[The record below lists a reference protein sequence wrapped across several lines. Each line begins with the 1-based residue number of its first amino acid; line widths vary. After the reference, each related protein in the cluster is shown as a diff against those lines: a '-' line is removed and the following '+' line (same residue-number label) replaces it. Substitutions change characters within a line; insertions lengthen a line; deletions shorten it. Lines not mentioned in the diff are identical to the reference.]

1 MKSDKYGE
9 RRGAAFGLAGVVK
22 GFGISCLKKYGI
34 VAVLQEGLLDRFA
47 STVSSICIVGGL
59 ILHVLF
65 NLDTVAFTW
74 KYFILYI
81 LHFRHSILILV

>member
-1 MKSDKYGE
+1 MNSDKYGE
-9 RRGAAFGLAGVVK
+9 RRGEAFGLAGVVR

-34 VAVLQEGLLDRFA
+34 VAVLQEGLLDRLA
-47 STVSSICIVGGL
+47 TTVCSVCVVGGP

-81 LHFRHSILILV
+81 LTV

>member
-1 MKSDKYGE
+1 MGNAVEQLLD
-9 RRGAAFGLAGVVK
+9 LLGVVK

-34 VAVLQEGLLDRFA
+34 VAVLQEGLLDRLA
-47 STVSSICIVGGL
+47 TTVCSVCVARGL

-65 NLDTVAFTW
+65 NLDNVAFTW

-81 LHFRHSILILV
+81 LHFRHSIVILV